1 MVHTCRAARF
11 VLPLRSLWSQKDKGL
26 LLQLLGMQRAA
37 PVPKAHRGTRSV
49 PLLGARDVSAQVP
62 PTRMATDLDAR
73 GTNSEALTC
82 NLVSHELAGFDLA
95 NAPKETP
102 ELLLGHVLG

>member
-1 MVHTCRAARF
+1 MQTGQVCSSAQ
-11 VLPLRSLWSQKDKGL
+11 VLTEPER
-26 LLQLLGMQRAA
+26 QRAPPA
-37 PVPKAHRGTRSV
+37 DVPGAACSTGNRRKAHRSVRSIPMLGTRN
-49 PLLGARDVSAQVP
+49 ASAQVP
-62 PTRMATDLDAR
+62 PTQMATDLDAR
-73 GTNSEALTC
+73 ETNSEALTC